1 MTTHDTPT
9 WLDEA
14 LASYQPSSMTPAT
27 WERFRVDASAL
38 VRHLSPAD
46 PRAARKCLSR
56 LTVFLADVADARPEA
71 TLDDLLTRE
80 QVQGH
85 LGRALADG
93 ATSGTIVNRQGTLNA
108 LLRVKHGTP
117 PPVRAERAP
126 ERRLQPHS
134 PGELLEAAAA
144 ALATGAAAGADFARA
159 VACVLAGVALP
170 TRTDDRR
177 IELVNDAG
185 ELSVD
190 GHPLDAPELADLP
203 SDGVRSAEVERGR
216 GFARREFDF
225 RLDLRRAALTALTV
239 QVRSRPALEVLTLA
253 DVGRDRLT
261 AAAAACEPADPAVLR
276 EVLRTATL
284 PTAVVGG

>member
-1 MTTHDTPT
+1 MTTNDTPT

-14 LASYQPSSMTPAT
+14 LASYQPSSMTSAT
-27 WERFRVDASAL
+27 WERFRVDACVM
-38 VRHLSPAD
+38 VRQLSPAD

-56 LTVFLADVADARPEA
+56 LTVFLADLADARPEA

-85 LGRALADG
+85 LQRALADG
-93 ATSGTIVNRQGTLNA
+93 AAGKTIENRQGTLNA

-117 PPVRAERAP
+117 PPVRARRAP

-134 PGELLEAAAA
+134 PSELLEAAAA
-144 ALATGAAAGADFARA
+144 ALATGAAAGADFART
-159 VACVLAGVALP
+159 VACVLAGVALR
-170 TRTDDRR
+170 TRTDDRLVE
-177 IELVNDAG
+177 IVNDAG
-185 ELSVD
+185 GLSVD
-190 GHPLDAPELADLP
+190 GRPLDVPELAGVP
-203 SDGVRSAEVERGR
+203 SGELRFDDVERGR
-216 GFARREFDF
+216 AFARREFDF

-239 QVRSRPALEVLTLA
+239 QVRSRPALEVLALG

-261 AAAAACEPADPAVLR
+261 AAAATCEPADPAALR
-276 EVLRTATL
+276 DVLRTATL